1 MSGSI
6 CLSKQRVSDLI
17 ASRKMSP
24 EAVLLDYD
32 VQNNKV
38 RFKDFDQLSSLAD
51 KLVIPVK
58 DFFEDDDLNHGVKIG
73 RKNGAFSRAIEKN
86 GTKYYTY
93 NHLATTKTEPNLMSL
108 RVELHCKDPDK
119 IALNFGHGSKE
130 IVYVT
135 KGKVRMDWKAK
146 DGNQHNE
153 ELNVGDSAY
162 VSPYIPH
169 SFIALEDNSELI
181 AVNY

>member
-1 MSGSI
+1 MSNISI
-6 CLSKQRVSDLI
+6 SKQRVSELI
-17 ASRKMSP
+17 AGRKMSP
-24 EAVLLDYD
+24 ESVLLDYD
-32 VQNNKV
+32 VQNDEVK
-38 RFKDFDQLSSLAD
+38 FKDFAQLSSLAD
-51 KLVIPVK
+51 KLVVPIK
-58 DFFEDDDLNHGVKIG
+58 DFFEEDDLDHGVKIG
-73 RKNGAFSRAIEKN
+73 RKSNAFSRTIEKN

-108 RVELHCKDPDK
+108 RVELHCKDQDK
-119 IALNFGHGSKE
+119 VTLNSGHVSKE

-146 DGNQHNE
+146 DGNQHYE

-169 SFIALEDNSELI
+169 SFMALEDSSELI